1 MHDKDDTQNEPAASP
16 PATSTPAAS
25 PDPAMLP
32 QKTFRNP
39 DGSYDLRPYQAI
51 GFGRLAPYY
60 RVIHAARR
68 GGYTWGTIA
77 WHMGLGGWRR
87 SHVLWTGLNAARAKA
102 QGGGLNGVQ
111 QRDSLPAL
119 PAELPGP
126 NPLNVAREEA
136 RQARQR
142 ERRRLKRERRA
153 LRARPPMSV
162 MQTPGGAVARN
173 YPPPLREPGEPG
185 AQSAAPRAAP
195 AVVVIKK
202 KRRAVPPGDGT
213 PT

>member
-1 MHDKDDTQNEPAASP
+1 MKDDDTQNEPAASP
-16 PATSTPAAS
+16 AATPAAS
-25 PDPAMLP
+25 PDPATLP
-32 QKTFRNP
+32 QKTFVTP

-68 GGYTWGTIA
+68 DGYTWGTIA

-87 SHVLWTGLNAARAKA
+87 SHVLWTGLHAARAKA
-102 QGGGLNGVQ
+102 QGGGLSGVQ
-111 QRDSLPAL
+111 QRDSLPVL
-119 PAELPGP
+119 PDVLPGA
-126 NPLNVAREEA
+126 NPLNVAREAA

-173 YPPPLREPGEPG
+173 YPLREPGEPG
-185 AQSAAPRAAP
+185 TQPATPRPPRP
-195 AVVVIKK
+195 ATVIVKK
-202 KRRAVPPGDGT
+202 KRHIVVPSGDGT